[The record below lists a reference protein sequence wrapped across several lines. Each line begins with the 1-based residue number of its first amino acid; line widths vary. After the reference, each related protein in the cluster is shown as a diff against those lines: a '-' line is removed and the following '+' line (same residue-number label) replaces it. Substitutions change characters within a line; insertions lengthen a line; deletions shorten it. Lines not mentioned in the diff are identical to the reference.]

1 MFRTKDSLQP
11 LLDSLQ
17 AHKYKGHTLMI
28 NDRVQTFSNL
38 QSALAMA
45 EDYLSKLASG
55 TLYSE
60 FEYVLQGMD
69 FERGWGDIAERV
81 LEMMHMLL
89 VPKYSSGS

>member
-1 MFRTKDSLQP
+1 
-11 LLDSLQ
+11 
-17 AHKYKGHTLMI
+17 MI

-38 QSALAMA
+38 QSALAMTK
-45 EDYLSKLASG
+45 DYLSKLASD

>member
-1 MFRTKDSLQP
+1 
-11 LLDSLQ
+11 
-17 AHKYKGHTLMI
+17 
-28 NDRVQTFSNL
+28 
-38 QSALAMA
+38 MA
-45 EDYLSKLASG
+45 EDYLSKLASD